1 MFAAC
6 DDLYYPD
13 DAHADHVI
21 EEFDIKWKA
30 MLKSGKTHKRP
41 LLTVLRSMYG
51 STYFFGGLFK
61 LLWSVFIISGAF
73 YFGVLSPTLPLP
85 KLPGACWF
93 PHVQHDL
100 F

>member
-1 MFAAC
+1 
-6 DDLYYPD
+6 
-13 DAHADHVI
+13 
-21 EEFDIKWKA
+21 

-51 STYFFGGLFK
+51 RTYMFGGLFK

-73 YFGVLSPTLPLP
+73 YFGVLSPTLLLSSYQAP
-85 KLPGACWF
+85 CWF